1 MSAAEAQAWAE
12 QHDAGILETLFQFV
26 SIPSVSTDPAYLAD
40 MTRGAGFIADHLR
53 VCGIENVALRPTA
66 GHPVVT
72 GDWLHAPGRPTI
84 LIYGH
89 YDVQPPDP
97 LDRWNSAPFAPEI
110 RDGRI
115 YARGV
120 SDDKGPLIV
129 AVSALAAFLGTAGA
143 LPVNVKLL
151 LEGEEE
157 IGSAHLDDFVAEH
170 AAELAADFVLS
181 ADGAMWRLDLPTVT
195 VASRGLCA
203 LELTVS
209 GAAKDLHSG
218 RHGGAVANPLQA
230 MSALLAGL
238 HAGDGSVA
246 VPGFYDRVRIPSDAV
261 RRETAAVPFDEA
273 DYLQSIGAPAGAGEA
288 GWSLL
293 ERNWLRPTL
302 ELNGVWGGYSG
313 PGTKT
318 VIPSQAHAKITC
330 RLVPDQDPA
339 EILDAIT
346 HDLQR
351 RVGPGVTLTVSRE
364 AGGAHPAAIAATH
377 PGLRLAMQVL
387 EELYGRAAVPVR
399 MGATLPVAGIFRH
412 RLGLDTV
419 FFSFST
425 TDEDYHAPNEF
436 FRLERLRDGIR
447 AWIRYLQ
454 RLGTLP
460 DDAGSAEIASIPR

>member
-1 MSAAEAQAWAE
+1 MTAALAQAWADR
-12 QHDAGILETLFQFV
+12 HDGEILETLLSFV
-26 SIPSVSTDPAYLAD
+26 SIPSVSTDPAYGAE
-40 MTRGAGFIADHLR
+40 MVRGAEFLAEHLR
-53 VCGIENVALRPTA
+53 ACGIENVALRPTG

-84 LIYGH
+84 LVYGH

-97 LDRWNSAPFAPEI
+97 VEKWRTAPFAPEV

-129 AVSALAAFLGTAGA
+129 AVSALAAFLRTTGT

-157 IGSAHLDDFVAEH
+157 IGSAHLDEFVADH
-170 AAELAADFVLS
+170 AAALAADFVLS

-195 VASRGLCA
+195 VSSRGLCA
-203 LELTVS
+203 LEITLS

-230 MSALLAGL
+230 LSALLAGL
-238 HAGDGSVA
+238 HASDGSVA
-246 VPGFYDRVRIPSDAV
+246 VPGFHDRVRPPSDV
-261 RRETAAVPFDEA
+261 MRQEIAAVPFDEA
-273 DYLQSIGAPAGAGEA
+273 EYLRSIGAPEGAGEA
-288 GWSLL
+288 GWTLL

-302 ELNGVWGGYSG
+302 ELNGIWGGYNG

-318 VIPSQAHAKITC
+318 VIPSEAHAKITC

-339 EILDAIT
+339 EILDAIAR
-346 HDLQR
+346 DLQR

-364 AGGAHPAAIAATH
+364 EGGAHPASISGSH

-454 RLGTLP
+454 LLGDVP
-460 DDAGSAEIASIPR
+460 

>member
-12 QHDAGILETLFQFV
+12 QHDAEILETLCRFV
-26 SIPSVSTDPAYLAD
+26 SIPSVSTDPSYGAEMA
-40 MTRGAGFIADHLR
+40 RGVEFLADHLR
-53 VCGIENVALRPTA
+53 TCGIENVAVQSTG

-84 LIYGH
+84 LVYGH

-97 LDRWNSAPFAPEI
+97 LDRWQTAPFEPEI

-129 AVSALAAFLGTAGA
+129 AVSALAAFLKTAGA

-157 IGSAHLDDFVAEH
+157 VGSAHLDEFVAAH

-195 VASRGLCA
+195 VASRGICA

-218 RHGGAVANPLQA
+218 RHGGAVANPLQV

-238 HAGDGSVA
+238 HASDGSVA
-246 VPGFYDRVRIPSDAV
+246 VPGFHDRVRFPSAAM
-261 RRETAAVPFDEA
+261 RSETASVPFDEA
-273 DYLQSIGAPAGAGEA
+273 EYLRSIGAPEGVGEA
-288 GWSLL
+288 GWTLL

-302 ELNGVWGGYSG
+302 ELNGIWGGYSG

-318 VIPSQAHAKITC
+318 VIPSRAHAKITC
-330 RLVPDQDPA
+330 RLVPDQDPV

-346 HDLQR
+346 GDLQR

-364 AGGAHPAAIAATH
+364 EGGAHPAAIADTH
-377 PGLRLAMQVL
+377 PDLRLAMQVL
-387 EELYGRAAVPVR
+387 EELYGRPAVPVR

-412 RLGLDTV
+412 RLSLDTV

-454 RLGTLP
+454 LLGALRSGP
-460 DDAGSAEIASIPR
+460 PG

>member
-1 MSAAEAQAWAE
+1 MTAALAQDWAD
-12 QHDAGILETLFQFV
+12 QHDGEILQTLLSFV
-26 SIPSVSTDPAYLAD
+26 SIPSVSTDPAYGAE
-40 MTRGAGFIADHLR
+40 MARGAGFLAAHLR
-53 VCGIENVALRPTA
+53 ACGIENVALRPTG

-97 LDRWNSAPFAPEI
+97 LDKWRTAPFDPEI

-120 SDDKGPLIV
+120 SDDKGPVIV
-129 AVSALAAFLGTAGA
+129 AVSALAAFLHATGA

-157 IGSAHLDDFVAEH
+157 IGSAHLDAFVADH

-195 VASRGLCA
+195 VSSRGLCA
-203 LELTVS
+203 LEITVT
-209 GAAKDLHSG
+209 GAGKDLHSG

-230 MSALLAGL
+230 LSALLAGL
-238 HAGDGSVA
+238 HASDGSVA
-246 VPGFYDRVRIPSDAV
+246 VPGFHDQVRPPSDAA

-273 DYLQSIGAPAGAGEA
+273 EYLRSIGAPDGAGEA
-288 GWSLL
+288 GWTLL

-302 ELNGVWGGYSG
+302 EINGISGGYAG

-318 VIPSQAHAKITC
+318 VIPSEAHAKITC

-339 EILDAIT
+339 AILEAIT
-346 HDLQR
+346 RDLQR
-351 RVGPGVTLTVSRE
+351 RVAPGVTLAVSPE
-364 AGGAHPAAIAATH
+364 AGGAHPAAIAASH

-399 MGATLPVAGIFRH
+399 MGATLPVAGIFSS

-436 FRLERLRDGIR
+436 FRIERLRDGIR
-447 AWIRYLQ
+447 GWIRYLAL
-454 RLGTLP
+454 LGGAP
-460 DDAGSAEIASIPR
+460 

>member
-1 MSAAEAQAWAE
+1 MSAAAAQAWAE
-12 QHDAGILETLFQFV
+12 RHDAEILQTLLEFV
-26 SIPSVSTDPAYLAD
+26 SIPSVSTDPRYGTQ
-40 MTRGAGFIADHLR
+40 MVRGAAFLADHLR
-53 VCGIENVALRPTA
+53 LCGIENVAVRQTG

-84 LIYGH
+84 LVYGH

-97 LDRWNSAPFAPEI
+97 LEAWQTAPFEPQV

-129 AVSALAAFLGTAGA
+129 AVSALAAYLKTTGA
-143 LPVNVKLL
+143 LPVNVRLL

-157 IGSAHLDDFVAEH
+157 TGSAHLDEFVAAH
-170 AAELAADFVLS
+170 AADLAADFVLS

-203 LELTVS
+203 LELTVT

-230 MSALLAGL
+230 LSALLAGL
-238 HAGDGSVA
+238 HTGDGSVA
-246 VPGFYDRVRIPSDAV
+246 VPGFYDRVLAPSAEI
-261 RRETAAVPFDEA
+261 RREIAAVPFDEA
-273 DYLQSIGAPAGAGEA
+273 DYLRSIGAPEGAGEA
-288 GWSLL
+288 GWTLL

-302 ELNGVWGGYSG
+302 ELNGISGGYAG

-330 RLVPDQDPA
+330 RLVPDQNPE

-346 HDLQR
+346 RDLQH
-351 RVGPGVTLTVSRE
+351 RVGPGVTLAVACE

-387 EELYGRAAVPVR
+387 EALYGRAAVPVR
-399 MGATLPVAGIFRH
+399 MGATLPVAGIFRQ

-447 AWIRYLQ
+447 AWISYLQ
-454 RLGTLP
+454 LLG
-460 DDAGSAEIASIPR
+460 ASP

>member
-1 MSAAEAQAWAE
+1 MTAALAQAWADR
-12 QHDAGILETLFQFV
+12 HDGEILETLLSFV
-26 SIPSVSTDPAYLAD
+26 SIPSVSTDPAYGAE
-40 MTRGAGFIADHLR
+40 MVRGAGFLAQHLR
-53 VCGIENVALRPTA
+53 ACGIENVALRPTG

-84 LIYGH
+84 LVYGH

-97 LDRWNSAPFAPEI
+97 VEKWRTAPFAPEI

-129 AVSALAAFLGTAGA
+129 AVSALAAFLRTIGT

-157 IGSAHLDDFVAEH
+157 IGSAHLDEFVADH
-170 AAELAADFVLS
+170 AAALAADFVLS

-195 VASRGLCA
+195 VSSRGLCA
-203 LELTVS
+203 LEITLS

-218 RHGGAVANPLQA
+218 RHGGAVVNPLQA
-230 MSALLAGL
+230 LSALLAGL
-238 HAGDGSVA
+238 HASDGSIA
-246 VPGFYDRVRIPSDAV
+246 VPGFYDQVRPPSDLM
-261 RRETAAVPFDEA
+261 RQEIAAVPFDEA
-273 DYLQSIGAPAGAGEA
+273 EYLRSIGAPEDAGEA
-288 GWSLL
+288 GWTLL

-302 ELNGVWGGYSG
+302 ELNGIWGGYSG

-318 VIPSQAHAKITC
+318 VIPSEAHAKITC

-339 EILDAIT
+339 EILDAIAR
-346 HDLQR
+346 DLQR

-364 AGGAHPAAIAATH
+364 EGGAHPASISESH

-454 RLGTLP
+454 LLGDVP
-460 DDAGSAEIASIPR
+460 